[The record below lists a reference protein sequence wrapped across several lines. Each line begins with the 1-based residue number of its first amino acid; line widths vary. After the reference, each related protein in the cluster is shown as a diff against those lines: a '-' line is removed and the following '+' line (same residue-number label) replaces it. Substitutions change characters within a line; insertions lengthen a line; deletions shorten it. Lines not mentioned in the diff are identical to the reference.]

1 MSGDCETLLS
11 PAAVIKAIR
20 DKFPTRALY
29 SMAQTRH
36 PANKG
41 VIKTVIGNRDSW
53 VTTSWRA
60 FSLRLRPPW
69 TCLLRPDSLS
79 LSLSLSPGMQL
90 CALETRKMDRN
101 LEMSQRYP
109 GPGRQQVLG
118 SRVTWSLHGDK
129 AQASIS
135 LLLLLRVVSNW
146 TLHIVPAPRERGR
159 REAGRGCYRV

>member
-1 MSGDCETLLS
+1 MRTWTGCAGVRVFRVTWVTNYRAMSGDCETLLS

-79 LSLSLSPGMQL
+79 LTRHAAL
-90 CALETRKMDRN
+90 CTWNKKNGQKFGDESAI
-101 LEMSQRYP
+101 P
-109 GPGRQQVLG
+109 GPGPTTG
-118 SRVTWSLHGDK
+118 
-129 AQASIS
+129 A
-135 LLLLLRVVSNW
+135 
-146 TLHIVPAPRERGR
+146 RESGNMVITR
-159 REAGRGCYRV
+159 R